1 MMKRKSLRRTGIWGT
16 LLLILIFSGCASNL
30 YSINLYY
37 DGAKAAI
44 PAYLQNSGKAAG
56 TDIAVAE
63 FTDIRQIDDRLVIG
77 HVVKANGS
85 KYPVFPKNIPVT
97 KSIAHG
103 IKNYLKKAG
112 YNVTDKLEQWN
123 VRGKSIASGDARMLI
138 GGSIDEMEIQCRKG
152 YLTNTYA
159 GNLKL
164 TVFFA
169 DMASGKILHR
179 TQVESKYSREH
190 LLFSEN
196 ILTEQADIVLA
207 DAIEK
212 LFEDQVVAQKLKA
225 ALGK

>member
-1 MMKRKSLRRTGIWGT
+1 MKINRLRFVWICGLLFLLFSL
-16 LLLILIFSGCASNL
+16 SACAGNL
-30 YSINLYY
+30 YSINIYY
-37 DGAKAAI
+37 DGTKAVI
-44 PAYLQNSGKAAG
+44 PAYLQSSGKSAG
-56 TDIAVAE
+56 TDITVAE

-85 KYPVFPKNIPVT
+85 KYPVFPKNIPVA

-112 YNVTDKLEQWN
+112 YNVGDKLEQWN
-123 VRGKSIASGDARMLI
+123 VKEGNIPPGNARMLI

-169 DMASGKILHR
+169 DMASGKILYR

-212 LFEDQVVAQKLKA
+212 LFEDKVVAQKLKE

>member
-1 MMKRKSLRRTGIWGT
+1 MKINRLRFVWICGLLFLLFSL
-16 LLLILIFSGCASNL
+16 LGCAGNL

-37 DGAKAAI
+37 DGTKAVI
-44 PAYLQNSGKAAG
+44 PGYLQSSGKSAG
-56 TDIAVAE
+56 ADMAVAE
-63 FTDIRQIDDRLVIG
+63 FTDMRQIDDRLVIG

-85 KYPVFPKNIPVT
+85 KYPVFPKDIPVT

-112 YNVTDKLEQWN
+112 YNVGDKLEQWN
-123 VRGKSIASGDARMLI
+123 VKEESIPRGDTRVLI

-159 GNLKL
+159 GDLKL

-196 ILTEQADIVLA
+196 ILAEQADIVLA

-212 LFEDQVVAQKLKA
+212 LFEDKVVAKKLKE
-225 ALGK
+225 ALGR